1 MPQQKLSIRR
11 DNILEGRKLSLLTF
25 LKVLWHNCNGSSI
38 SQSARQESLCQ
49 KTVRRIFVAIR
60 QCMIEDLLLT
70 QPLIGGPGKIVE
82 VDETL
87 VGNRKYNHGSSV
99 KGKWIFGGVKRGSN
113 QCFLV
118 RCDNN
123 HRDHHVLTPLIKQ
136 RVCPGTLI
144 ITDGWR
150 AYLNLTH
157 HGFYH
162 EDVNRSQN
170 LVNPRTGAHTNTIE
184 GCWFHVKRHLN
195 RGVGWLKNDPQAM
208 ALYLAEFMWKR
219 RYNLT
224 SCAEACRRYF
234 CVEFPRLMKRVF

>member
-99 KGKWIFGGVKRGSN
+99 KGKWIFGGVERGSN

-136 RVCPGTLI
+136 RVCSGVTLHV
-144 ITDGWR
+144 GAPPHRQRPPFWR
-150 AYLNLTH
+150 PSPT
-157 HGFYH
+157 
-162 EDVNRSQN
+162 
-170 LVNPRTGAHTNTIE
+170 
-184 GCWFHVKRHLN
+184 
-195 RGVGWLKNDPQAM
+195 
-208 ALYLAEFMWKR
+208 
-219 RYNLT
+219 
-224 SCAEACRRYF
+224 
-234 CVEFPRLMKRVF
+234 